1 MCVFFLGACGTSCTK
16 HTGHHATPPPTCPIA
31 DHQRPQAA
39 HPMLKFSK
47 DLQLFLEASE
57 EEWSLEVSR
66 AIAEANAQ
74 KPKFSGM
81 AQIFKG
87 LQHSTANLV
96 AGRTDDED
104 EDPEYLK
111 VRAVVCMYVGMGM

>member
-1 MCVFFLGACGTSCTK
+1 
-16 HTGHHATPPPTCPIA
+16 
-31 DHQRPQAA
+31 
-39 HPMLKFSK
+39 MLKFSK

-111 VRAVVCMYVGMGM
+111 VWRCGVSMCGWGHDGGMPP